1 MVEQR
6 KMSEPSNPSSP
17 ENKVTNREFSPEFEE
32 RKFKPGESGNPGGRP
47 KKKWLT
53 EVIEEMLEEKL
64 SNPEFRAAYK
74 EQAWKTLNSGKV
86 VGAMMH
92 EKVWDRTEGKL
103 TTPVDV
109 SGSIDIGE
117 IIEKFRN
124 K

>member
-1 MVEQR
+1 
-6 KMSEPSNPSSP
+6 
-17 ENKVTNREFSPEFEE
+17 
-32 RKFKPGESGNPGGRP
+32 
-47 KKKWLT
+47 L
-53 EVIEEMLEEKL
+53 LEEKL
-64 SNPEFRAAYK
+64 SDPFRAAYK
-74 EQAWKTLNSGKV
+74 EQVWETMNSGKV

-92 EKVWDRTEGKL
+92 EKIWDRTEGKL